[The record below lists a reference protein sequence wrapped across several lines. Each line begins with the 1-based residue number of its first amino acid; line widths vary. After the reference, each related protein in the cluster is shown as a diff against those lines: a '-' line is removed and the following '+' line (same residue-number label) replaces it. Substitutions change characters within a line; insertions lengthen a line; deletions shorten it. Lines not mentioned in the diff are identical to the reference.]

1 MIVLKRLSK
10 VRWNKLLIVDKYLI
24 CMGFTV
30 ENWYFCCSLLPSK
43 CLITVIMVQSI
54 KSSSIWGDMM
64 SILNLLLQLFATF
77 DDIYLLVC
85 FCFRSLLKVKTVGYK
100 WIKDRLLSVWKQLL
114 WVGFFLIGVR
124 QRPTVTFV
132 CLEECKVK
140 ENVGNLMFV
149 LTLQLWVI
157 LFLCSSE
164 CTVSLNLNSQL
175 ALWLLGIKELGN
187 SLKVK
192 LIRFLRGSVQVL
204 VDTAF
209 KTTLS
214 KPS

>member
-1 MIVLKRLSK
+1 
-10 VRWNKLLIVDKYLI
+10 
-24 CMGFTV
+24 MGFTV

-54 KSSSIWGDMM
+54 KSSSVWGDMM

-100 WIKDRLLSVWKQLL
+100 WIKDRLLSVSKQLL
-114 WVGFFLIGVR
+114 WVGFFYWCQTTSYSYFCLFGGMYGER
-124 QRPTVTFV
+124 KCGKPDV
-132 CLEECKVK
+132 CS
-140 ENVGNLMFV
+140 V

-157 LFLCSSE
+157 LFICSSE
-164 CTVSLNLNSQL
+164 RTVSLNLNSQL
-175 ALWLLGIKELGN
+175 PLWLLGIKEFGN

-204 VDTAF
+204 IDTAF